1 MAARGKD
8 TTMKTLFVAT
18 AAFAAL
24 VMIAPIGN
32 AASVAEPECS
42 GLCHALSD
50 AIIRA
55 NGYDPATGLPLH
67 HRRHSRR
74 H

>member
-1 MAARGKD
+1 
-8 TTMKTLFVAT
+8 MKPLFLTT

-24 VMIAPIGN
+24 VMVAPIGN
-32 AASVAEPECS
+32 AASAAEPECS
-42 GLCHALSD
+42 AQCHALGD
-50 AIIRA
+50 AIVRA